1 MGADLLQ
8 ALKVLTEL
16 GVKTVGNDLVVL
28 AIGDVA
34 LSVKE
39 PRGDLVLGRGL
50 EDGNN
55 ALQLL
60 GGELTST
67 NKKMSALPLG
77 FGHNCPGLCNVF
89 PNRFHSQILLRWC
102 ILSCRIFES

>member
-67 NKKMSALPLG
+67 KKNVSTSAW
-77 FGHNCPGLCNVF
+77 V
-89 PNRFHSQILLRWC
+89 
-102 ILSCRIFES
+102 